1 MPSLTYMPVCIN
13 ACVCTHTCISACVCT
28 YTCVCQCV
36 HIHVCRCMCVYIYTC
51 VSVHV
56 CTCVC
61 RCMCVHI
68 HVCIGACTYIYMH
81 THMYTC
87 FLCLLSASF
96 FLFTLKFKIYNFI
109 IDRAYFHLKSP
120 SLSRSQNRFLT
131 VFFLEIASYK
141 MLLNSS
147 VIPKKF

>member
-1 MPSLTYMPVCIN
+1 MPSLTYMPMCVSMHVYVHIHVSVHVYVHIHVCVSVYIYM
-13 ACVCTHTCISACVCT
+13 CVGACVCT
-28 YTCVCQCV
+28 YT
-36 HIHVCRCMCVYIYTC
+36 RVY
-51 VSVHV
+51 
-56 CTCVC
+56 